1 MLNKTV
7 VQKALKRSLAFDV
20 NSKYTHTT
28 PLEGQSSIASQLIFD
43 IYGGEILKTKMKKGW
58 HFYNRINGERIDLA
72 ISGMRKSSKDI
83 RFEDIP
89 SNSDETNNYFEQ
101 EDYSALFNRFVK
113 TFEEIIGLNKYQTG
127 IIS

>member
-7 VQKALKRSLAFDV
+7 VQKALKRSLAFDA
-20 NSKYTHTT
+20 NPKYTHTP
-28 PLEGQSSIASQLIFD
+28 PLEGQSSITSQLIFD
-43 IYGGEILKTKMKKGW
+43 IYGGEILKTHKKKGW

-72 ISGMRKSSKDI
+72 ISEMGKSPKATH
-83 RFEDIP
+83 FEDIP

-101 EDYSALFNRFVK
+101 EDYSTLFNRFIR

-127 IIS
+127 IIT

>member
-7 VQKALKRSLAFDV
+7 VQKALKRSLAFDA
-20 NSKYTHTT
+20 NPKFTHTL

-101 EDYSALFNRFVK
+101 EDYSALFNRFIR